1 MGAFW
6 LHALGPLV
14 LLEGRVITKLF
25 RVMKHFYS
33 NGRGLFHDDNAV
45 DENDVTH
52 TLQHSLSR
60 DLNPAEL
67 LWEILDHVLDGSL
80 LYCHQNTK

>member
-1 MGAFW
+1 MVSKGAFW

-33 NGRGLFHDDNAV
+33 NGRGLFQDDNAV

-52 TLQHSLSR
+52 TL
-60 DLNPAEL
+60 
-67 LWEILDHVLDGSL
+67 
-80 LYCHQNTK
+80 